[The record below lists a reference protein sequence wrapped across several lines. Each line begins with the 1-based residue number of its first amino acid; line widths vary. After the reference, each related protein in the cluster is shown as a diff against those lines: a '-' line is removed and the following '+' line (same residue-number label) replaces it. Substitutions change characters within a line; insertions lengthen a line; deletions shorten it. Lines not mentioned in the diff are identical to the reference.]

1 MFTFFMVKSASLDGG
16 NDGVSS
22 SGALLL
28 LLLTGL
34 AEEGMLPLPVNVL
47 PAAGGTVEIVD
58 ALALAGATNSTMHAH
73 SR

>member
-16 NDGVSS
+16 NDVGLSS
-22 SGALLL
+22 SGAL

-34 AEEGMLPLPVNVL
+34 AEEGILPLPAVNVL

>member
-22 SGALLL
+22 SGALL

>member
-1 MFTFFMVKSASLDGG
+1 MVKSASLDGG
-16 NDGVSS
+16 NDGVPSS
-22 SGALLL
+22 AAL

>member
-1 MFTFFMVKSASLDGG
+1 MVKSASLDGG

-28 LLLTGL
+28 LLTAL